1 MKLFRLLNL
10 KIRMEQFICHG
21 FYRMSPSY
29 WLSISKKEL
38 FFLIWLIWSFF
49 SSNNKN
55 ISHLCDR
62 MEPASAEKLL
72 KAFHILDTDGKG
84 SISKDFIS
92 KLMSEEGEPFT
103 QVCKYILFLFYCIQ
117 QKKHIFVMVDDCN
130 HFKWPYKTI
139 TWVSE
144 THFVFNDWILLWVN

>member
-1 MKLFRLLNL
+1 
-10 KIRMEQFICHG
+10 
-21 FYRMSPSY
+21 
-29 WLSISKKEL
+29 
-38 FFLIWLIWSFF
+38 
-49 SSNNKN
+49 
-55 ISHLCDR
+55 

-130 HFKWPYKTI
+130 HFK
-139 TWVSE
+139 
-144 THFVFNDWILLWVN
+144 